1 MAYSR
6 IMSLVCWRKT
16 SELGLRPGL
25 ASLSLPDMGKSPCS
39 VWICFAYSHINST
52 FFSLSLLVCVYESA
66 LKGKEYS
73 LCGYVWCAH
82 IPVLSPPPPF
92 FLSRKCC
99 QYPALCWQILRPP
112 SVRLQRSKPDEAVL
126 LRPWFTV
133 YCLEKNLV
141 NICILHNC

>member
-52 FFSLSLLVCVYESA
+52 FFFFSLLVCVYESA

-73 LCGYVWCAH
+73 LYAGMYDVLTFLYCPHLLPSFFPESVVSIQPCADRFSDH
-82 IPVLSPPPPF
+82 HQLGCRGASQMRLF
-92 FLSRKCC
+92 CSDRGS
-99 QYPALCWQILRPP
+99 LCI
-112 SVRLQRSKPDEAVL
+112 V
-126 LRPWFTV
+126 
-133 YCLEKNLV
+133 
-141 NICILHNC
+141 